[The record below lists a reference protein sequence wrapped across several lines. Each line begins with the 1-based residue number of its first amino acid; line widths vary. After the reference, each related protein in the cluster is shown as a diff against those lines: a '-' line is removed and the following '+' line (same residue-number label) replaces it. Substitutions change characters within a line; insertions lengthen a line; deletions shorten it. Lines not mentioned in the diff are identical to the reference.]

1 MTATGPGRTRATQT
15 AKEASEGLTWRALL
29 VAVVLTIACGVWV
42 RQAEIVVI
50 STQISEAVP
59 AIPALGALMLLLA
72 VNPLLRAIRRRAQL
86 SRAETLAIYTFV
98 GIAISMAGVGVIR
111 YWLAS
116 VTYPFYYARPEN
128 DLASL
133 QRWIPNWMVPH
144 DPEIVDSLYMGSGP
158 VPWGAW
164 LVPLLAWSGFFA
176 AFWAAMLCMV
186 ALVRRRWI
194 DEERLSFPIVEL
206 GLEMTSPAVGRATR
220 RPFFLNPVMWVG
232 FSLTF
237 FFNFTNILHALYPS
251 LPGLAWYGYVGPA
264 SPGLPWSSV
273 FPLPIYFTPL
283 LIGFGFLVSTE
294 ISFSIW
300 FFFLVYKLE
309 ALLIASYGYATAD
322 VPYPQEQSIGAF
334 ILLGLGLLWS
344 ARGTIKHALAEMIG
358 RARIPSDAS
367 APFPLRWALVGL
379 AVSAVL
385 VLLFCTMA
393 GLPAWAAIAYLAVL
407 GLVAL
412 VCARIRAEAGMP
424 LVWAFPFWMQKKI
437 LLYTLGTAVFM
448 QGGHPA
454 TLTLLALLAF
464 LSRGY
469 FPALIGYQVDSF
481 KTAEQ
486 IRMKPSH
493 MAVVVMVALVVG
505 LGVAYYFHLVP
516 YYRYGAVHLRD
527 GAIWGSDL
535 AQGDFGEVMAAIRA
549 PLAPDP
555 TRIAATGWGV
565 VATGALIWLR
575 QRLGWS
581 PFHPLGFAVA
591 TAYGDLVWFPF
602 LLVWLCKV
610 LILRYGGMKL
620 YRAAVPGFL
629 GFALGHVFTAG
640 VVWGLVG
647 AAVPD
652 LVAGYQVWF
661 G

>member
-1 MTATGPGRTRATQT
+1 MTTTGPALTEPTAS
-15 AKEASEGLTWRALL
+15 AKEALEPLTWRALL
-29 VAVVLTIACGVWV
+29 IGVLLTIACGIWV

-50 STQISEAVP
+50 ATQVSESVP

-72 VNPLLRAIRRRAQL
+72 LNPLLRAIRRGTQL
-86 SRAETLAIYTFV
+86 SRVEILTIYTFV
-98 GIAISMAGVGVIR
+98 AIAISMAGVGVIR

-133 QRWIPNWMVPH
+133 QRWVPDWMVPH
-144 DPEIVDSLYMGSGP
+144 SPTIVEPLYIGTGP

-176 AFWAAMLCMV
+176 AFWSAMLCMV
-186 ALVRRRWI
+186 ALVRKRWMQ
-194 DEERLSFPIVEL
+194 DERLSFPIVEL
-206 GLEMTSPAVGRATR
+206 ALEMTDPRVGRATR

-237 FFNFTNILHALYPS
+237 VFNLLNILHALYPS
-251 LPGLAWYGYVGPA
+251 VPGLAWYGSVGPA
-264 SPGLPWSSV
+264 SPGLPWSSI
-273 FPLPIYFTPL
+273 FPLSIYFTPL

-294 ISFSIW
+294 ISLSIW

-309 ALLIASYGYATAD
+309 AFAAGCYGYTGAD
-322 VPYPQEQSIGAF
+322 FPYPQEQSIGAYL
-334 ILLGLGLLWS
+334 LLGLGLLWA
-344 ARGTIKHALAEMIG
+344 ARGAIKQAFLELTGG
-358 RARIPSDAS
+358 RRASDVGG
-367 APFPLRWALVGL
+367 PFRLRWALVGL
-379 AVSAVL
+379 VVSSL
-385 VLLFCTMA
+385 VVFLFCHSA
-393 GLPAWAAIAYLAVL
+393 GLAAWVALAYLAIL

-412 VCARIRAEAGMP
+412 VCARIRAEVGMP
-424 LVWAFPFWMQKKI
+424 LVWAFPFWMQKKV

-448 QGGHPA
+448 PGGRPG
-454 TLTLLALLAF
+454 TLTMLALLAF

-486 IRMKPSH
+486 TRMKPSH
-493 MAVVVMVALVVG
+493 MAIVVMLALILG
-505 LGVAYYFHLVP
+505 LAVAYYFHLVP
-516 YYRYGAVHLRD
+516 YYQYGAVHLRGD
-527 GAIWGSDL
+527 IWGSSL
-535 AQGDFGEVMAAIRA
+535 AQADFAEVMAATRA
-549 PLAPDP
+549 PIPPDAL
-555 TRIAATGWGV
+555 RIGATGWGMAV
-565 VATGALIWLR
+565 VGGLVWLR
-575 QRLGWS
+575 QRLGGF
-581 PFHPLGFAVA
+581 PLHPLGFAVA

-602 LLVWLCKV
+602 LIVWLCKT

-620 YRAAVPGFL
+620 YRAAIPGFL

-640 VVWGLVG
+640 VIWGLVG

-652 LVAGYQVWF
+652 LVGGYAVWF